1 MKKQLPS
8 WLVLACIGVAVAA
21 LLGGVDTLTR
31 DKIAQNA
38 AEQAVRDRQAV
49 FAAADEF
56 RPVELA
62 ENSGVDACFEA
73 YGSGELIGYVTQLTV
88 TGCQGPVEV
97 LTGFDLSG
105 SILAVQP
112 GGQSFK
118 ETPGLGSKVQEA
130 KFRDQFAGLS
140 VPLKLKVNVDAV
152 SGATISSASVVS
164 AVNASGYFLQ
174 KLVSP
179 AANLNLPEDQQF
191 GGVLPGATTKEEVTP
206 APEGVDALYTSDAG
220 AVVYVTGKGRNGDI
234 QVQVGVAHS
243 GQVAGVYIDPAKH
256 QETPGKGDLIE
267 QDYFLNQF
275 LGKDGDYIGGGNID
289 AVTGATISCDAVT
302 ACVLSAVEAA
312 KPYLDASKAVDIA
325 PMYAG
330 IEDAGAD
337 KPTLIKVGA
346 VAERVQTKS
355 GVAVM
360 KAEDWKAEYPEI
372 YESWMATRES
382 DALTDYLADYPMLR
396 TLYEGYGFA
405 ISYASARGHYY
416 DVDDLLETGRPH
428 ALANCFTCKT
438 PQFTNMVNEM
448 GDEAYRLAF
457 ADVQQQI
464 NEPISCFNCH
474 ANQPGVVTI
483 MHTYLTDSVGDDFD
497 KIDAANLACGQCH
510 VEYYFD
516 PDTKATTLPHVS
528 LETMHPDAIL
538 NYFNNELVVNGEPFA
553 DWTNPRTGVRQI
565 KVQHPEME
573 TYLLEGSP
581 HRDTFSCADCHMPDA
596 VKADGTPYKSHN
608 LVSPLDNPEL
618 IESNCSKCHADLVS
632 EVHAVQE
639 EIERRTYA
647 TGYELEYLTEL
658 LATAVE
664 SGAYTEDEL
673 SAVRSLAR
681 DAQFYWD
688 FVFVENA
695 EGAHNPSL
703 THECLDKA
711 EALTNQ
717 ALGLLRQ

>member
-1 MKKQLPS
+1 MKKKLPS
-8 WLVLACIGVAVAA
+8 WLVLSLIGVVVAA
-21 LLGGVDTLTR
+21 LLGTVDMMTR
-31 DKIAQNA
+31 DKIALNA
-38 AEQAVRDRQAV
+38 ARQAVSDRQAV

-56 RPVELA
+56 RAVELA
-62 ENSGVDACFEA
+62 EDSSVDACYEA
-73 YGSGELIGYVTQLTV
+73 YSGGELIGYVTQLTV
-88 TGCQGPVEV
+88 SGCQGPVEV
-97 LTGFDLSG
+97 LTGFNLDS

-112 GGQSFK
+112 GGPNFK
-118 ETPGLGSKVQEA
+118 ETPGLGSRVQESA
-130 KFRDQFAGLS
+130 FLDQFVGLS
-140 VPLKLKVNVDAV
+140 VPLKLKETVDAV

-164 AVNASGYFLQ
+164 AVNTSGYFLQ
-174 KLVSP
+174 KIVNPSP
-179 AANLNLPEDQQF
+179 ELDLPEDTQF
-191 GGVLPGATTKEEVTP
+191 GGVLPGATTKEAVTP
-206 APEGVDALYTSDAG
+206 TPAGADEVYTSDAG
-220 AVVYVTGKGRNGDI
+220 VVVYATGKGRNGDI
-234 QVQVGVAHS
+234 QVQLGVAHS
-243 GQVAGVYIDPAKH
+243 GQIAGIYIDPAKH

-275 LGKDGDYIGGGNID
+275 LARDAAYVSGGNID

-302 ACVLSAVEAA
+302 AIVASALEIA
-312 KPYLDASKAVDIA
+312 KPYLDASKAEDIS
-325 PMYAG
+325 PLYESVMG
-330 IEDAGAD
+330 SSSSSGQSVKI
-337 KPTLIKVGA
+337 
-346 VAERVQTKS
+346 AEKVQTKS
-355 GVAVM
+355 GVTVM
-360 KAEDWKAEYPEI
+360 KAADWQAEYPEI
-372 YESWMATRES
+372 YDSWMQTRES
-382 DALTDYLADYPMLR
+382 GEVTDYLEDYPMLR

-474 ANQPGVVTI
+474 ANNPGTVTI
-483 MHTYLTDSVGDDFD
+483 THTYLTDSVGDDFD

-516 PDTKATTLPHVS
+516 PVTKATTLPHDS
-528 LETMHPDAIL
+528 IDSMHPDAIL
-538 NYFNNELVVNGEPFA
+538 EYFNKTLLVDGQPFA

-573 TYLLEGSP
+573 TFLMEGSP
-581 HRDTFSCADCHMPDA
+581 HRGDFTCADCHMPTIT
-596 VKADGTPYKSHN
+596 KADGTTYKSHN
-608 LVSPLDNPEL
+608 LLSPLDMPEL
-618 IESNCSKCHADLVS
+618 IEETCSECHTDLVS
-632 EVHAVQE
+632 EVRAVQE

-647 TGYELEYLTEL
+647 IGYELQYLTER
-658 LATAVE
+658 LAAAVE
-664 SGAYTEDEL
+664 SGDYTEDEL
-673 SAVRSLAR
+673 NAIRAVAR

-688 FVFVENA
+688 YVFVENA
-695 EGAHNPSL
+695 EGAHNPTL

-717 ALGLLRQ
+717 AMLLFKTQA